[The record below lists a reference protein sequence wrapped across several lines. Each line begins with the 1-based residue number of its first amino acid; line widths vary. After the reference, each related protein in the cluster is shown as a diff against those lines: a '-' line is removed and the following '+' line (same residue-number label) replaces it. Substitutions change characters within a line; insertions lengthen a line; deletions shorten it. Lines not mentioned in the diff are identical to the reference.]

1 METLIAHLFL
11 ARELAHRAHLKAT
24 GPGSDAAHRAL
35 RDFYDEIVEKA
46 DAIAE
51 AYQGRFLVLLNI
63 PMLTGNPDAPII
75 ETLRAHVDWIASQ
88 RYVAV
93 SRDETTIQNLIDEA
107 VAAYLST
114 IYRLHFLQ

>member
-51 AYQGRFLVLLNI
+51 AYGKTKGILSY
-63 PMLTGNPDAPII
+63 
-75 ETLRAHVDWIASQ
+75 IASELMDIS
-88 RYVAV
+88 VEF
-93 SRDETTIQNLIDEA
+93 DEKDAAFVNGFVEA
-107 VAAYLST
+107 REFTMLME
-114 IYRLHFLQ
+114 